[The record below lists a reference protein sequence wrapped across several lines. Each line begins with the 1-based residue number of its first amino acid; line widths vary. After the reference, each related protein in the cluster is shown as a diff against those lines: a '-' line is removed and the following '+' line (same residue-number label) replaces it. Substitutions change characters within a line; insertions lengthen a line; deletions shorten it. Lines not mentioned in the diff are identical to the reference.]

1 LILLDIDGLSVASK
15 KEVEMELLYG
25 LVAQVAVAAASAAE
39 VNESAF
45 EAAMPSCFPLSGAI
59 GVGAIWEHSRA
70 AIAAA

>member
-1 LILLDIDGLSVASK
+1 
-15 KEVEMELLYG
+15 MELLYG